1 MSNILKKNVENR
13 EEIIENLRKEI
24 IGPDIDMEYTQ
35 VIDENTT
42 SININNNHLSY
53 RYGSKV
59 EEIFN
64 QGLPSKKYAAG
75 LLYPTKN
82 VLNAV
87 EEDDNYENE
96 KELKVDLNNMQ
107 DNGDILK
114 NGEETNEV
122 SISGNEMYK
131 QSTMGITFAIPEE
144 ADILKVKF
152 ECGRYKLLTNYNK
165 NLQITGYYNKDWW
178 MRKSL
183 TSEINIK
190 TNQEK
195 NIENYEL
202 VLEDNNKIV
211 NEDLDVIL
219 YSNIRKISKGLK
231 IVTLTIENKTS
242 KNSDSPDE
250 QILFQSD
257 LEVTIEDGRVFS
269 PYPKPSELDINIG
282 KEEKKFEFLYLD
294 EKNYSFGHDC
304 ATIWEKNESNEVY
317 KIKSSFLP
325 EYEVKTMTPDIIINN
340 QQLSIYHSELA
351 AVKCLDDL
359 NTILKPLIEGY
370 EKWYEIQEQKY
381 VDDYYNDIK
390 EENLFYMRQSLHR
403 IKKGLEVLQN
413 PKAFYTFKLV
423 NLAMLMQMNN
433 GKDLRKIEYDNQIS
447 FSKEINTNG
456 FEELNYESIENLN
469 KSIKKKIKSNE
480 SAFTEKKWRGFQI
493 AFLLQSIDSIVNKK
507 SFDRDIV
514 DLIWFPTGG
523 GKTEAY
529 LAVSAFSMI
538 YRRMLNKDD
547 IGVDTIMRY
556 TLRLLTTDQFQR
568 ASRLLVS
575 IDYLRR
581 KFKGLLGEEEFSIG
595 LWVGSSNTPNKL
607 EQAKKILKDSKMGK
621 SDGFVVSQ
629 CPWCGA
635 EMKPIKNLTYVG
647 YKYTDTLEIYCPDK
661 KCEFHNHLPIYFIDE
676 IIYKKTPTFLIG
688 TIDKFVQLTWQ
699 PKARYLFGLNNK
711 GERVYSPPNLI
722 VQDELHL
729 ISGPLGS
736 LTGMYETL
744 IEELTT
750 DKNSQAKPKIIC
762 ATATIKAYES
772 QIKALFGR
780 EKSSLFPPSGF
791 SINDNF
797 YSKVKTDG
805 FGRPVP
811 GRKYVGVYTTTQ
823 GKLQT
828 QVQTFS
834 RLLISANKL
843 PEGFKNPF
851 WTILS
856 FYNTINDIGK
866 ANTLADL
873 DIPHEM
879 ESYYNKRGINDRRIL
894 DNENVK
900 ELTSRMKNNEVAKS
914 LTDLKINYS
923 SKNNQAID
931 LVLASNIIEVGVDID
946 RLALMTII
954 GQPKTTAQYIQV
966 SGRVG
971 RKPDESPGL
980 VVTIY
985 NRGDSNDKSHY
996 EHFNEFHQKLYANV
1010 EETSVTPFSHFS
1022 IERGFPAV
1030 LIGFMRQFFD
1040 EKTLGYEPNIE
1051 IIKDNFEVIKDFVY
1065 GNILKKMKIVDDT
1078 EKEKIRYLF
1087 EEIIKELHK
1096 FEYDAWENTNNRYGY
1111 INRLNTQE
1119 IDDEQRSI
1127 IFSMRN
1133 VDAVSKFRVQSV
1145 TDLDNY
1151 FNFNMEE

>member
-1 MSNILKKNVENR
+1 MSNILKTNVENR

-24 IGPDIDMEYTQ
+24 IGPDIDLKYTQ
-35 VIDENTT
+35 IIEENTT
-42 SININNNHLSY
+42 AANVINNHLSY
-53 RYGSKV
+53 RYGSII
-59 EEIFN
+59 EEIYN

-75 LLYPTKN
+75 LLYPTKHT
-82 VLNAV
+82 LNTV
-87 EEDDNYENE
+87 EEDDNDENE
-96 KELKVDLNNMQ
+96 KELQVDLNNKQ
-107 DNGDILK
+107 VNNDK
-114 NGEETNEV
+114 NEEETNEV
-122 SISGNEMYK
+122 SISGSEMYK
-131 QSTMGITFAIPEE
+131 QSTMGITFAIPE
-144 ADILKVKF
+144 DVNTLKVKF
-152 ECGRYKLLTNYNK
+152 ECGHYKLKTNYNT
-165 NLQITGYYNKDWW
+165 NLQSINGYNKNWW
-178 MRKSL
+178 MRRGL
-183 TSEINIK
+183 ESEIDIT
-190 TNQEK
+190 TNQNK

-202 VLEDNNKIV
+202 NLKDKCNLDVE
-211 NEDLDVIL
+211 ELDVIL
-219 YSNIRKISKGLK
+219 YSNIRKIKNNSK
-231 IVTLTIENKTS
+231 IVTLTIENRTNN
-242 KNSDSPDE
+242 NSDNTDE

-257 LEVTIEDGRVFS
+257 LEVTIKDKGYFL

-304 ATIWEKNESNEVY
+304 ATLWEKDESNEVY

-325 EYEVKTMTPDIIINN
+325 EYEVKTMTPDIIIDN
-340 QQLSIYHSELA
+340 QKLSIYHSELA
-351 AVKCLDDL
+351 AVESLEDL
-359 NTILKPLIEGY
+359 NNILAPLIEGY
-370 EKWYEIQEQKY
+370 EKWYQIQEQK
-381 VDDYYNDIK
+381 DINTYYNDIK
-390 EENLFYMRQSLHR
+390 KENLFAMRQSLNR
-403 IKKGLEVLQN
+403 IKNGLKILES

-433 GKDLRKIEYDNQIS
+433 GKTLREIKYNKQIS
-447 FSKEINTNG
+447 FSKEMDTNG
-456 FEELNYESIENLN
+456 FEDLNFESISKLN
-469 KSIKKKIKSNE
+469 NSIKKKIENNE
-480 SAFTEKKWRGFQI
+480 VAFTDKKWRGFQI
-493 AFLLQSIDSIVNKK
+493 AFLLQSIDSIVNKE
-507 SFDRDIV
+507 SLDRDIV

-538 YRRMLNKDD
+538 YRRMLNRDD
-547 IGVDTIMRY
+547 VGVDTIMRY

-575 IDYLRR
+575 VDYIRR
-581 KFKGLLGEEEFSIG
+581 KFKGLLGEKEFSIG

-607 EQAKKILKDSKMGK
+607 EGAKKILKDSRDGK
-621 SDGFVVSQ
+621 NDGFVVSQ

-635 EMKPIKNLTYVG
+635 EMKPIKNHIYAG

-661 KCEFHNHLPIYFIDE
+661 YCEFHNHLPIYFIDE
-676 IIYKKTPTFLIG
+676 VLYKNPPTFLIG

-699 PKARYLFGLNNK
+699 PKARRLFGLDNR
-711 GERVYSPPNLI
+711 GERVFSPPNLI

-750 DKNSQAKPKIIC
+750 DKTTKVKPKIIC
-762 ATATIKAYES
+762 ATATIKAYEP
-772 QIKALFGR
+772 QIKALYGR
-780 EKSSLFPPSGF
+780 EKSCLFPPSGF

-797 YSKVKTDG
+797 YSKVKTDE
-805 FGRPVP
+805 FDKPVP
-811 GRKYVGVYTTTQ
+811 GRKYLGVYTTTQ

-843 PEGFKNPF
+843 SNEFKNPF

-879 ESYYNKRGINDRRIL
+879 ENYYDKRGIKDRRIL
-894 DNENVK
+894 DNEKVK
-900 ELTSRMKNNEVAKS
+900 ELTSRMKNSEVAKS
-914 LTDLKINYS
+914 LSDLKINYS
-923 SKNNQAID
+923 LMNNQAID

-1030 LIGFMRQFFD
+1030 LIGYLRQCFD
-1040 EKTLGYEPNIE
+1040 EKTLGYEPDIE
-1051 IIKDNFEVIKDFVY
+1051 IIKRNFDKIKDFVY
-1065 GNILKKMKIVDDT
+1065 DNILKKMKMVDNAEE
-1078 EKEKIRYLF
+1078 EKVRYLF
-1087 EEIIKELHK
+1087 EKIIKELYT
-1096 FEYDAWENTNNRYGY
+1096 FEYDVWENTSNKNGY
-1111 INRLNTQE
+1111 INRLNAQD
-1119 IDDEQRSI
+1119 IGDEQRSV

-1133 VDAVSKFRVQSV
+1133 VDAVSKFRVQTVS
-1145 TDLDNY
+1145 DFEN
-1151 FNFNMEE
+1151 NFQF